1 MTFWSPQSLFQLVE
15 NQLVSHNILTHPWYL
30 CQLFSRLILG
40 GVLLLAGALKI
51 GNLQKSA
58 MAVRAYELLPVS
70 LANLLGYALPWVEI
84 GVGLLLI
91 TGAAVRISGL
101 IGAFTMLAFIIAIS
115 QAWARGLSIDCG
127 CFGGGGSVAPGETRY
142 LQEILRDAGLVAMA
156 LFLIR
161 YPVSKFSI
169 DKASKQTNV
178 GDME

>member
-1 MTFWSPQSLFQLVE
+1 MDAKFKVVQPW
-15 NQLVSHNILTHPWYL
+15 LT
-30 CQLFSRLILG
+30 LFSRLILG
-40 GVLLLAGALKI
+40 GVLLLAGAFKI

-127 CFGGGGSVAPGETRY
+127 CFGGGGAIDPEDTKY
-142 LQEILRDAGLVAMA
+142 LTEIIRDLGL
-156 LFLIR
+156 LILGIYLYF
-161 YPVSKFSI
+161 YPKGRFSL
-169 DKASKQTNV
+169 DK
-178 GDME
+178 